1 MEFPLNLHSKLNYY
15 RVTTFHFLNMD
26 SGLLFAS
33 KVEKG
38 RIDEVLE
45 MWNRQK
51 EQNFRA
57 INKSQSE

>member
-1 MEFPLNLHSKLNYY
+1 MH
-15 RVTTFHFLNMD
+15 

-33 KVEKG
+33 KVDKD

-51 EQNFRA
+51 EQHFQA
-57 INKSQSE
+57 INKFQSE

>member
-1 MEFPLNLHSKLNYY
+1 MH
-15 RVTTFHFLNMD
+15 

-33 KVEKG
+33 KVEKD

-51 EQNFRA
+51 EQA
-57 INKSQSE
+57 INKFQSE

>member
-1 MEFPLNLHSKLNYY
+1 MEFTLNLHSKLNDYQ
-15 RVTTFHFLNMD
+15 VTTFTRCIGTEALNMD

-45 MWNRQK
+45 
-51 EQNFRA
+51 
-57 INKSQSE
+57 ISER